1 VNFRRVALATAAATM
16 AAAALAP
23 SAHAWTRFS
32 FATEGGAAAQVE
44 VDAPMAHTRLE
55 IARGAAVVAQSTTD
69 SVSVVGLQAG
79 DVARLYDGTA
89 LVASGTYD
97 GLPEVSNVCVGH
109 TAFSATRATSAEVVD
124 AGAYW
129 SFAGSIEWV
138 DATWTADASAVV
150 SLERPLALG
159 DMVYV
164 KTAAS
169 DGATEIRS
177 SRGEPALSCWYDP
190 PPERTPPSGPPP
202 NQPTIAPP
210 ELTPTSAQML
220 QMVRGSLSASGS
232 SLRART
238 TRSLAR
244 FSAVAIPFA
253 FPEPGRVDLEL
264 VAKNKVIGTGAKTSA
279 MNGKEILTVKLTTA
293 GRALLKRSK
302 KLRITL
308 RATFTPS
315 RAGARPQRASVK
327 VTLTGS
333 SSRA

>member
-1 VNFRRVALATAAATM
+1 M

-44 VDAPMAHTRLE
+44 VDAPVAHTRLE
-55 IARGAAVVAQSTTD
+55 IARGAAVLAQSTTD

-79 DVARLYDGTA
+79 DVAGLYDGTE

-97 GLPEVSNVCVGH
+97 GLPEVANVCVGY
-109 TAFSATRATSAEVVD
+109 TAFSATRATSAEIVD
-124 AGAYW
+124 AGGYW

-138 DATWTADASAVV
+138 AATWTADVSAVV

-169 DGATEIRS
+169 DGATEIHS
-177 SRGEPALSCWYDP
+177 SRGQPALPCWYDR

-202 NQPTIAPP
+202 PNQPTIAAS

-220 QMVRGSLSASGS
+220 QMVKGSLSASGS

-253 FPEPGRVDLEL
+253 FPEPGRLDLEL

-293 GRALLKRSK
+293 GRTLSKRSK
-302 KLRITL
+302 KLKITL

-315 RAGARPQRASVK
+315 RAGARPQRASVN